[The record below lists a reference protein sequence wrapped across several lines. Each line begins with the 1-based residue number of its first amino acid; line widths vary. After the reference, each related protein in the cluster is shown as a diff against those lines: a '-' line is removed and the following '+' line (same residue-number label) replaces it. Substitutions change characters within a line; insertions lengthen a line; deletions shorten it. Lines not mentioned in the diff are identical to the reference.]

1 MCVVMSLLSSTV
13 LLSTPPR
20 YHVKTDTATSLFPAL
35 QFNRP
40 TISTHN
46 RRENNLFQS
55 TRGTRQIQKLIKLH
69 DAVAQ
74 YSHLSPPLSDGHQY
88 SSSEIIVHQTGEICH
103 RYLFCNLET
112 RGDKVLAL
120 PAPLCR
126 LVSGRGSGRGTQSL
140 VQWQ

>member
-20 YHVKTDTATSLFPAL
+20 YHVMTDTAISLFPAL

-40 TISTHN
+40 TTSTHN
-46 RRENNLFQS
+46 CIRRRENNLFQS
-55 TRGTRQIQKLIKLH
+55 TKGTRQIQKLIKLH
-69 DAVAQ
+69 DSVAQ
-74 YSHLSPPLSDGHQY
+74 YSHLSPPLSDGDQY

-112 RGDKVLAL
+112 RGDKV
-120 PAPLCR
+120 
-126 LVSGRGSGRGTQSL
+126 
-140 VQWQ
+140 